1 MAHPSSSG
9 SSFSFGLA
17 SDEEGGDIHTIV
29 WDLDMTNQALHE
41 ESWEVEWLW
50 SCLLAVEMALATAKQ
65 EMAMAKAMATNTEAQ
80 FASRAIVLPLFL
92 TLCGST
98 PYA

>member
-1 MAHPSSSG
+1 M
-9 SSFSFGLA
+9 

-50 SCLLAVEMALATAKQ
+50 LCLSVVETTLAAAKQ
-65 EMAMAKAMATNTEAQ
+65 EMAMAKAMATNIEA
-80 FASRAIVLPLFL
+80 
-92 TLCGST
+92 
-98 PYA
+98 